1 MNDLLSIQAVHDLL
15 SFSRSLRIT
24 DSRAS
29 IRILS
34 NPHRIRAARL
44 QDRLHI
50 SVVVFCL
57 VQRDLIIILNVGCH
71 GRHRVTRVGALSRLC
86 ELRAVGGV
94 ADGTHGGLSL
104 PG

>member
-1 MNDLLSIQAVHDLL
+1 MNNLLSIQAVHDFL

-24 DSRAS
+24 DSRAGV
-29 IRILS
+29 RILS
-34 NPHRIRAARL
+34 NPHRTRTARL

-57 VQRDLIIILNVGCH
+57 VQRDQIIILDIGYH
-71 GRHRVTRVGALSRLC
+71 GRHRVARVGALSRLY

-94 ADGTHGGLSL
+94 SDGR
-104 PG
+104 